1 MPRVMGG
8 YIETQSQERINSCC
22 TSVLTCTFI
31 ISGRCVVFLPRAR
44 TFYSTTLGRS
54 TRWHLFARRVR
65 CVADRMLY
73 TRDIGT
79 GGTSL
84 RHDLLFCETHP
95 CPSTFYSGRN
105 ALVFAP
111 GIGRARSTTS
121 PVSLRKQ
128 APDPP
133 SLFSSDCS
141 LRSRS
146 AGTRRSGTGHVN
158 FGYHTSQR
166 LPLPSSSRMRCKCTV
181 LSFQMPRRL
190 AVCSRSFLLPPRRCP

>member
-1 MPRVMGG
+1 MQEAEHIFLHCSPPPRVF
-8 YIETQSQERINSCC
+8 Y
-22 TSVLTCTFI
+22 TFI

-44 TFYSTTLGRS
+44 TFYSTALGRS

-84 RHDLLFCETHP
+84 RHDLLFCEKHP
-95 CPSTFYSGRN
+95 CPATFYSGRN

-111 GIGRARSTTS
+111 GICLASSTTS

-133 SLFSSDCS
+133 SRFSSG
-141 LRSRS
+141 RSTRS
-146 AGTRRSGTGHVN
+146 AGTRRSGTLHVSCRGHD
-158 FGYHTSQR
+158 GQR
-166 LPLPSSSRMRCKCTV
+166 LPLPSSSRMRCKCIV
-181 LSFQMPRRL
+181 WSFEIPRRL
-190 AVCSRSFLLPPRRCP
+190 AVCSPSSLLPPRRFPYKWC